1 MGWVTVEAPPGPEG
15 EGLELHWAVTRA
27 GSGDEWLPP
36 PAEMREGASPGTR
49 DFGDGKALR
58 TPFPPEAAPG
68 GGARAVRIPVPSALV
83 GDRGPGG
90 GGAAAEG
97 GGGEA
102 HVEDDFVESVVAVLV
117 RAGGDGGGDD
127 EWLHA
132 ENGGDMRVAVGE
144 PSGSSGAAGAP
155 LRNIV
160 LDRAVASEKGREMG
174 LFRRFQL
181 AREALGDA
189 KALGPRGAGALLAWM
204 RLSSTRQLPWYSGGN
219 YQGKDMAS
227 LQEGLARSVA
237 SLVADPELDPASRQ
251 YFRLVMSG
259 LPRGGGDGDAIRMGI
274 LNIMREHGIKEGHRP
289 GIEDRFIAQWHQKL
303 HSNTTVDDVAIC
315 EAYLHFLHTGQWDDF
330 WSHLWGAHG
339 LSREDLA
346 AMRVGWRNEEGIT
359 GPATH
364 LPQLIPAF
372 QGFLNTLKVTHQGAD
387 LDNCLHNAR
396 WRLSGDLQ
404 WALDD
409 LLSQRDA
416 WWVPGKLAEIR
427 GSLAPQLAPGSD
439 DADRDVLL
447 LDIALESFLR
457 TKVEALDLGAMAD
470 GDVASVLEL
479 ALRSAALSDARFGPA
494 SRLWSRVLAEGD
506 PAWTA
511 GRADAALDHVAAVL
525 GSVMDNLAEAVTP
538 AGEAIGR
545 VANIPEAALLNFGEE
560 AVRGHPAA
568 ALSPLL
574 ARLRPAARQ
583 AAGRSAWDVVA
594 RPPGG
599 EARGTV
605 VLADLADLQ
614 GEDFSDD
621 AAGGVIVLSARLG
634 GLEDVPP
641 GVVAVLT
648 PEPVDVLSHCGLR
661 ARQAGALLASCADA
675 AAWSSLCAEPLPAAA
690 RVSCGERGD
699 VDFQPCEVG
708 TRGGGPA
715 ARGGA
720 APAGNTAPLAPAAPA
735 LPAGGTAKRDP
746 WLLKIDAY
754 VPGRVGG
761 KSLGL
766 AALATLATDADAD
779 ASLNG
784 EVGGSVCVPPS
795 VALPFGAFERAI
807 ATDSFV
813 TADLEAA
820 LEGAASAQAAGDK
833 QGLSEALSAARTAVE
848 ALEVP
853 EELKAE
859 LVPAAAEIFRAFSDE
874 EEGLAASLDAD
885 GAASDLVDAVRT
897 VWASQWTERAYLSRR
912 ALGWAEGDLRMAAL
926 VMPLVPAEYAF
937 VLHTRDPLT
946 GDAGRVFGEV
956 CVGLGEALVGNEPG
970 RAFSFSFDKGSGEAE
985 VLALPSKPWAHSP
998 AGAGTFIAR
1007 SDSNGEDLEG
1017 FAGAGLYDSVVAGPE
1032 APRRLVEYA
1041 DEPLFWDPAFQV
1053 AIAARLG
1060 RLGAALEDA
1069 AGSAQDVEGALRGGR
1084 TYLLQSRPQ
1093 ILASP

>member
-1 MGWVTVEAPPGPEG
+1 M
-15 EGLELHWAVTRA
+15 
-27 GSGDEWLPP
+27 
-36 PAEMREGASPGTR
+36 
-49 DFGDGKALR
+49 
-58 TPFPPEAAPG
+58 
-68 GGARAVRIPVPSALV
+68 RIPVPSAV
-83 GDRGPGG
+83 VADRRPGG
-90 GGAAAEG
+90 GGAAEG

-102 HVEDDFVESVVAVLV
+102 HAEEALVESVVAVLV

-144 PSGSSGAAGAP
+144 PSASSGAPGAP
-155 LRNIV
+155 PRNAV
-160 LDRAVASEKGREMG
+160 LDRAVSSEKGREMG

-237 SLVADPELDPASRQ
+237 ALVADPQLDPASRQ
-251 YFRLVMSG
+251 YFRLVMAG

-303 HSNTTVDDVAIC
+303 HSNTTVDDIAIC

-372 QGFLNTLKVTHQGAD
+372 QGFLHTLKVTHQGAD
-387 LDNCLHNAR
+387 LDNCLQNAR
-396 WRLSGDLQ
+396 WRLSGDLE

-427 GSLAPQLAPGSD
+427 GWLAPQLAPGSD

-506 PAWTA
+506 PAWAA
-511 GRADAALDHVAAVL
+511 GRVDAALDHVAAVL
-525 GSVMDNLAEAVTP
+525 GSVMDDLAEVVTP

-545 VANIPEAALLNFGEE
+545 VAGIPEAALLNFGEE

-574 ARLRPAARQ
+574 TRLRPAARQ
-583 AAGRSAWDVVA
+583 AAGRGAWDVVA

-605 VLADLADLQ
+605 ILADLADLQ

-621 AAGGVIVLSARLG
+621 AAGGVVVLSTRLG

-675 AAWSSLCAEPLPAAA
+675 SAWSSLCAEPLPAAA

-708 TRGGGPA
+708 EGGGGPA
-715 ARGGA
+715 AGGVA
-720 APAGNTAPLAPAAPA
+720 APVPTAPPAPAVSAA
-735 LPAGGTAKRDP
+735 SDGDAAKRGP
-746 WLLKIDAY
+746 WLLKLDAY

-766 AALATLATDADAD
+766 AALATLAADADAD

-784 EVGGSVCVPPS
+784 GGDGSVCVPSS
-795 VALPFGAFERAI
+795 VALPFGAFERAL
-807 ATDSFV
+807 AADPCA

-833 QGLSEALSAARTAVE
+833 QGLSEALSAARTAVG
-848 ALEVP
+848 ALEVS
-853 EELKAE
+853 EVLEAE
-859 LVPAAAEIFRAFSDE
+859 LVSAAAELFGSFSAE
-874 EEGLAASLDAD
+874 EEGLPASPDAD

-970 RAFSFSFDKGSGEAE
+970 RAFSFAFDKTSGEAE

-998 AGAGTFIAR
+998 AGAGAFIAR

-1017 FAGAGLYDSVVAGPE
+1017 FAGAGLYDSVVAGPG

-1041 DEPLFWDPAFQV
+1041 DEPLFWDPAFQAAV
-1053 AIAARLG
+1053 AARLG

-1069 AGSAQDVEGALRGGR
+1069 AGAAQDVEGALRGDR

-1093 ILASP
+1093 ILAPP